1 MLPYT
6 LNFFVELNVPIPE
19 FEAGVN
25 PVCFHNILFPA
36 LIVGVD
42 VPAVNVC
49 HVTPSS
55 KLYCKLFFVNENVPR
70 CHFSSFAFIKYL

>member
-6 LNFFVELNVPIPE
+6 LNLFVELNVPIPCQSTS
-19 FEAGVN
+19 VK
-25 PVCFHNILFPA
+25 PVCFHNILFPT

-55 KLYCKLFFVNENVPR
+55 KLYCKSFVVNENVP
-70 CHFSSFAFIKYL
+70 SSNASNVKYCSS